1 MTIQRRSTS
10 SPEYGASYRVV
21 VKARNQAAPKGFVWE
36 IVYQGNEETLIDRS
50 SKSFQTMEEAY
61 DQGSVALRLL
71 AKSE

>member
-1 MTIQRRSTS
+1 
-10 SPEYGASYRVV
+10 VV
-21 VKARNQAAPKGFVWE
+21 VEARNQTGPKGFVWE
-36 IVYQGNEETLIDRS
+36 IVCQGNLETLIDRS